1 MATDTELT
9 RLIKDRIIQFMTAR
23 NFSFADLSDRSGIS
37 EVGIRNWFPKKNYI
51 PTLPALEKVAAA
63 LDVYPYELFC
73 RDGDMTPVSPKN
85 KEILKKIE
93 LLSERQRHIIVEL
106 IDNMIRPAGGT

>member
-23 NFSFADLSDRSGIS
+23 NFSLAVLSDRSGIS

-51 PTLPALEKVAAA
+51 PTLPALEKIADA
-63 LDVYPYELFC
+63 LDIYPYELFC
-73 RDGDMTPVSPKN
+73 RDSDMMPVSPEN
-85 KEILKKIE
+85 KEILKKLE
-93 LLSERQRHIIVEL
+93 LLSEKQRHIIVEL
-106 IDNMIRPAGGT
+106 IDNMISPTGGT